1 MGGKFLTTLRIEQ
14 VSANKWRLTHE
25 LVYSANAGVVWLV
38 PAGFVTDMASIPRAM
53 WSVIGHPADKYAPAA
68 VLHDWLYTSHL
79 VSRAQA
85 DELFR
90 EAMAV
95 LGVGRVRRSVMWAA
109 VRVFG
114 GRRWGKTSGK

>member
-1 MGGKFLTTLRIEQ
+1 MGGKFLTPLRIEQ

-25 LVYSANAGVVWLV
+25 LAYGANSGAVWLV
-38 PAGFVTDMASIPRAM
+38 PAGFATDMASIPRAM

-68 VLHDWLYTSHL
+68 VLHDWLYTSRV

-85 DELFR
+85 DALFS
-90 EAMAV
+90 EAMAA
-95 LGVGRVRRSVMWAA
+95 LGVGRVRRTVMWAA

-114 GRRWGKTSGK
+114 SRRYN